1 MSIKK
6 VTVTL
11 EFFPG
16 YNVNPPCFIL
26 SYIHP
31 DTKKEVIEIAAKV
44 PDERFYL
51 GMARAYSRFTV
62 LREAFMVE
70 GFKAEIVKHNSVD
83 TVIAPVKG
91 VGCLGK
97 GLPRYW
103 GFTFLSN
110 RDKIVETEDV

>member
-1 MSIKK
+1 MK
-6 VTVTL
+6 VVRVNL

-16 YNVNPPCFIL
+16 YNVNPPCFVL

-44 PDERFYL
+44 PDEKFYL

-70 GFKAEIVKHNSVD
+70 GFKAEIVKHSSVD
-83 TVIAPVKG
+83 KVIAPVKG
-91 VGCLGK
+91 VGALG
-97 GLPRYW
+97 R
-103 GFTFLSN
+103 
-110 RDKIVETEDV
+110 RIA